1 MKYTDLDKFV
11 KDNGLLEGIEAKAG
25 IYGITVDNVVVYI
38 GQSDNIKRRC
48 GQHIYKTQNGMIVG
62 ERKYELL
69 LAAQLGGHK
78 VDCKV
83 LEYCSEDELLDKET
97 DFITFFQPLL
107 NIQKNKNGKNVYN
120 LKIDDIIKVVN
131 DSNKLWE
138 ELENE

>member
-1 MKYTDLDKFV
+1 
-11 KDNGLLEGIEAKAG
+11 
-25 IYGITVDNVVVYI
+25 
-38 GQSDNIKRRC
+38 
-48 GQHIYKTQNGMIVG
+48 MIVG

-131 DSNKLWE
+131 DSKKLWE

>member
-131 DSNKLWE
+131 DSKKLWE